1 MAGWPGSA
9 GYRSLT
15 LALLNYNLGAESVNL
30 DVIGLDV
37 LWSLINL
44 IMRKLLTFSL
54 FALLGLTA
62 LAQTNISGQATD
74 ESNIALPGAIITLDG
89 GRTTTTDLNGRF
101 SFTGLSADKHKIKLQ
116 YASYATLE
124 VSVNTA
130 NGSQYVTLKTKPGVT
145 ELGEIEVTG
154 SYLQGQARALNR
166 QKSNINSS
174 NVVSSDQVGRFPDD
188 NIGDAAKRIPGITM
202 QNDQG
207 EARNIIIRGLAPQL
221 NSVTIN
227 GERIPSAEGDNRN
240 IQMDLIAA
248 DMIQT
253 IEVSKALT
261 PDMDADAIGGSVNL
275 VTRAA
280 PAGQRIAV
288 TGGALYN
295 ALTQKVTPNGSFTY
309 ANRFAKEKLGV
320 VLSASSKDHVFG
332 SDNAE
337 FEWNFDDLANP
348 YTFEYEVRQYDVR
361 RLRQNLSAN
370 LDFRLAPGHTI
381 FVQSMYS
388 NRKDWE
394 NRYRLRYKGVKLQ
407 DDGTYKG
414 EIRMQTKG
422 GASDI
427 NNARL
432 ENQTMYNLALRGEHL
447 FGKLRADWS
456 VSRSFANELRPNE
469 RYIQFRKKN
478 AAISFVDNNPTMPFM
493 MPTSAGLALSDYG
506 LHEITEEN
514 QNTSDADLNGRLD
527 FTLPMGTGNF
537 KFGVRYRGKDKQR
550 DNNYFEYEYVN
561 GDDEP
566 AFDDTRIKYTASR
579 ADRYMAGDYFNY
591 EASKSFVFAE
601 YLGKLDLNN
610 AVLFEKKPIAE
621 EFQAANYDAT
631 ENIVGAYAMYSG
643 TSGKLDYTAG
653 VRVENTSN
661 VYKGF
666 AYDIDEETSQDTS
679 GTGNYT
685 NLLPSVLMK
694 YNLSSRSLIRGSL
707 TSTMA
712 RPNYYDL
719 VPYISFSLDDR
730 EAEFGNS
737 ELKAA
742 TATNVDLSYE
752 NYLPNVGLISAG
764 VFYKRINNFI
774 YTESINNYE
783 YKGTTYDAQT
793 PKNGEVATVQ
803 GLELAFQRTLGK
815 SGFAKNLNLYTN
827 ATFTASQTTGVRD
840 GENIALAGTAPVMLN
855 ASLAYDAEKF
865 TARISFNHA
874 QGYVDEYGS
883 DKYTDRFYGQQS
895 FVDINAYYALT
906 PKLRVFIDL
915 NNLTNQPLRY
925 YQFQEQYTMQM
936 EYYGFRAKIGMK
948 LDL

>member
-1 MAGWPGSA
+1 MKKIIA
-9 GYRSLT
+9 
-15 LALLNYNLGAESVNL
+15 
-30 DVIGLDV
+30 
-37 LWSLINL
+37 
-44 IMRKLLTFSL
+44 L
-54 FALLGLTA
+54 FALTLSS
-62 LAQTNISGQATD
+62 LAAMAQSSISGQAVD
-74 ESNIALPGAIITLDG
+74 EANIALPGAVITLDG
-89 GRTTTTDLNGRF
+89 SRSTTTDLNGRF
-101 SFTGLSADKHKIKLQ
+101 SFTGVSADKHVVKLV
-116 YASYATLE
+116 YASY
-124 VSVNTA
+124 VSVEAAVNTT
-130 NGSQYVTLKTKPGVT
+130 NGNQFVVLKTKPGTT
-145 ELGEIEVTG
+145 ELGEIEVVG
-154 SYLQGQARALNR
+154 SLLQGQAKALNR
-166 QKSNINSS
+166 QKSNINAS

-240 IQMDLIAA
+240 VQMDLIAA

-280 PAGQRIAV
+280 PAGQRIVV

-295 ALTQKVTPNGSFTY
+295 ALTQAVTPNGSFTY

-320 VLSASSKDHVFG
+320 VVSASSKDHVFG

-337 FEWNFDDLANP
+337 FEWDFEDVNNP
-348 YTFEYEVRQYDVR
+348 YVFNYEVRQYDVR

-394 NRYRLRYKGVKLQ
+394 NRYRIRMQ
-407 DDGTYKG
+407 TEREDDGSYSAQ
-414 EIRMQTKG
+414 IRMQTKG
-422 GASDI
+422 GAADVD
-427 NNARL
+427 NARL
-432 ENQTMYNLALRGEHL
+432 ENQTMYSTALRGEHL
-447 FGKLRADWS
+447 FGKFRTDWS
-456 VSRSFANELRPNE
+456 LSRSFANELRPNE
-469 RYIQFRKKN
+469 RYIQYRVRG
-478 AAISFVDNNPTMPFM
+478 AEVIMDLSDTRRPFM
-493 MPTSAGLALSDYG
+493 SPVSKGLDLADYG
-506 LHEITEEN
+506 LHELTEQQ
-514 QNTSDADLNGRLD
+514 QNTYDLDHNARLD
-527 FTLPMGTGNF
+527 FTLPVGKGNL
-537 KFGVRYRGKDKQR
+537 KFGARYRRKDKFR
-550 DNNYFEYEYVN
+550 EIEFKEYEFL
-561 GDDEP
+561 GDGPDF
-566 AFDDTRIKYTASR
+566 ADGNVKWSASR
-579 ADRYMAGDYFNY
+579 ADNYMPGNYFNY
-591 EASKSFVFAE
+591 AASKSFMSAS
-601 YLGKLDLNN
+601 YLGGLDLTNE
-610 AVLFEKKPIAE
+610 ALFEGSDIPE
-621 EFQAANYDAT
+621 EYAAANYDADET
-631 ENIVGAYAMYSG
+631 VTGAYAMYSA
-643 TSGKLDYTAG
+643 TAGKLEYTAG
-653 VRVENTSN
+653 VRVENTVN
-661 VYKGF
+661 VYRGN
-666 AYDIDEETSQDTS
+666 AYDIDEETSTPTS
-679 GTGNYT
+679 GEGNYT
-685 NLLPSVLMK
+685 NLLPSVLLK
-694 YNLSSRSLIRGSL
+694 YNVNSRSLIRGSV
-707 TSTMA
+707 TSTLA

-719 VPYISFSLDDR
+719 VPYISFSRDDL
-730 EAEFGNS
+730 EAEFGNP

-774 YTESINNYE
+774 YTESINDFE

-793 PKNGEVATVQ
+793 PRNGEVANVQ

-840 GENIALAGTAPVMLN
+840 GENIALTGTAPIMLN
-855 ASLAYDAEKF
+855 ASLAYDAKKF
-865 TARISFNHA
+865 TARVSFNHA
-874 QGYVDEYGS
+874 QGYVDEYGGDAYS
-883 DKYTDRFYGQQS
+883 DRFYGDQS
-895 FVDINAYYALT
+895 FVDVNAYYALT

-936 EYYGFRAKIGMK
+936 EYYGFRAKLGVK

>member
-1 MAGWPGSA
+1 MKKIIA
-9 GYRSLT
+9 
-15 LALLNYNLGAESVNL
+15 
-30 DVIGLDV
+30 
-37 LWSLINL
+37 
-44 IMRKLLTFSL
+44 L
-54 FALLGLTA
+54 FALA
-62 LAQTNISGQATD
+62 LSSLSAIAQSSISGQAVD
-74 ESNIALPGAIITLDG
+74 EANIALPGAVVTLDG
-89 GRTTTTDLNGRF
+89 SRSTTTDLNGRF
-101 SFTGLSADKHKIKLQ
+101 SFTGVSADKHVVKLV
-116 YASYATLE
+116 YASY
-124 VSVNTA
+124 VSVEAAVNTS
-130 NGSQYVTLKTKPGVT
+130 NGNQFVVLKTKPGTT
-145 ELGEIEVTG
+145 ELGEIQVVG
-154 SYLQGQARALNR
+154 SLLQGQAKALNR

-240 IQMDLIAA
+240 VQMDLIAA

-280 PAGQRIAV
+280 PAGQRIVV

-295 ALTQKVTPNGSFTY
+295 SLSQKVTPNGSFTY
-309 ANRFAKEKLGV
+309 GNRFAKDKIGIV
-320 VLSASSKDHVFG
+320 ASASSKDHVFG

-337 FEWNFDDLANP
+337 FEWDFEDVNNP
-348 YTFEYEVRQYDVR
+348 YVFNYEVRQYDVR

-394 NRYRLRYKGVKLQ
+394 NRYRLRMQ
-407 DDGTYKG
+407 TEREDDGTYMAQ
-414 EIRMQTKG
+414 IRMQTKG
-422 GASDI
+422 GAADI
-427 NNARL
+427 DNARL
-432 ENQTMYNLALRGEHL
+432 ENQTMYSTALRGEHL
-447 FGKLRADWS
+447 FGKLRTDWS
-456 VSRSFANELRPNE
+456 LSRSFANELRPNE
-469 RYIQFRKKN
+469 RYMQYRVRDAEVIMDLSNTR
-478 AAISFVDNNPTMPFM
+478 SPFM
-493 MPTSAGLALSDYG
+493 SPVSNGLDLADYG
-506 LHEITEEN
+506 LHELTEQQ
-514 QNTSDADLNGRLD
+514 QNTYDLDHNARLD
-527 FTLPMGTGNF
+527 FTLPVGKGNL
-537 KFGVRYRGKDKQR
+537 KFGARYRRKDKFR
-550 DNNYFEYEYVN
+550 EIEFKEYEFL
-561 GDDEP
+561 GDEP
-566 AFDDTRIKYTASR
+566 DFADGNVKWTASR
-579 ADRYMAGDYFNY
+579 ANNFMAGNYFNY
-591 EASKSFVFAE
+591 AASKSFMSAS
-601 YLGKLDLNN
+601 YLGGLDLTNE
-610 AVLFEKKPIAE
+610 ALFEGSDIPE
-621 EFQAANYDAT
+621 EFAAANYDADET
-631 ENIVGAYAMYSG
+631 VTGAYAMYSA
-643 TSGKLDYTAG
+643 TSGKLEYTAG
-653 VRVENTSN
+653 IRVENTVN
-661 VYKGF
+661 IYRGN
-666 AYDIDEETSQDTS
+666 AYDIDDETSTPTS
-679 GTGNYT
+679 GEGNYT

-694 YNLSSRSLIRGSL
+694 YNLSSRSLIRGSV

-719 VPYISFSLDDR
+719 VPYISFSRDDL
-730 EAEFGNS
+730 EAEFGNPD
-737 ELKAA
+737 LKAA

-774 YTESINNYE
+774 YTESINDFE
-783 YKGTTYDAQT
+783 YNGTTYDAQT

-840 GENIALAGTAPVMLN
+840 GENIALAGTAPIMLN
-855 ASLAYDAEKF
+855 ASLAYDAKKF
-865 TARISFNHA
+865 TARVSFNHA
-874 QGYVDEYGS
+874 QGYVDEYGG
-883 DKYTDRFYGQQS
+883 DAYTDRFYGDQS

-906 PKLRVFIDL
+906 PKLRVFVDL

-925 YQFQEQYTMQM
+925 YQFEEQYAMQM
-936 EYYGFRAKIGMK
+936 EYYGFRAKLGVK

>member
-1 MAGWPGSA
+1 MKKIIA
-9 GYRSLT
+9 
-15 LALLNYNLGAESVNL
+15 
-30 DVIGLDV
+30 
-37 LWSLINL
+37 
-44 IMRKLLTFSL
+44 L
-54 FALLGLTA
+54 FALA
-62 LAQTNISGQATD
+62 LSSLSAIAQSSISGQAVD
-74 ESNIALPGAIITLDG
+74 EANIALPGAVVTLDG
-89 GRTTTTDLNGRF
+89 SRSTTTDLNGRF
-101 SFTGLSADKHKIKLQ
+101 SFTGVSADKHVVKLV
-116 YASYATLE
+116 YASY
-124 VSVNTA
+124 VSVEAAVNTS
-130 NGSQYVTLKTKPGVT
+130 NGNQFVVLKTKPGTT
-145 ELGEIEVTG
+145 ELGEIQVVG
-154 SYLQGQARALNR
+154 SLLQGQAKALNR

-240 IQMDLIAA
+240 VQMDLIAA

-280 PAGQRIAV
+280 PAGQRIVV

-295 ALTQKVTPNGSFTY
+295 SLSQKVTPNGSFTY
-309 ANRFAKEKLGV
+309 GNRFAKDKIGIV
-320 VLSASSKDHVFG
+320 ASASSKDHVFG

-337 FEWNFDDLANP
+337 FEWDFEDVNNP
-348 YTFEYEVRQYDVR
+348 YVFNYEVRQYDVR

-394 NRYRLRYKGVKLQ
+394 NRYRLRMQ
-407 DDGTYKG
+407 TEREDDGTYMAQ
-414 EIRMQTKG
+414 IRMQTKG
-422 GASDI
+422 GAADI
-427 NNARL
+427 DNARL
-432 ENQTMYNLALRGEHL
+432 ENQTMYSTALRGEHL
-447 FGKLRADWS
+447 FGKLRTDWS
-456 VSRSFANELRPNE
+456 LSRSFANELRPNE
-469 RYIQFRKKN
+469 RYMQYRVRDAEVIMDLSNTR
-478 AAISFVDNNPTMPFM
+478 SPFM
-493 MPTSAGLALSDYG
+493 SPVSNGLDLADYG
-506 LHEITEEN
+506 LHELTEQQ
-514 QNTSDADLNGRLD
+514 QNTYDLDHNARLD
-527 FTLPMGTGNF
+527 FTLPVGKGNL
-537 KFGVRYRGKDKQR
+537 KFGARYRRKDKFR
-550 DNNYFEYEYVN
+550 EIEFKEYEFL
-561 GDDEP
+561 GDEP
-566 AFDDTRIKYTASR
+566 DFADGNVKWTASR
-579 ADRYMAGDYFNY
+579 ADNYMAGNYFNY
-591 EASKSFVFAE
+591 AASKSFMSAS
-601 YLGKLDLNN
+601 YLGGLDLTNE
-610 AVLFEKKPIAE
+610 ALFEGSDIPE
-621 EFQAANYDAT
+621 EFAAANYDADET
-631 ENIVGAYAMYSG
+631 VTGAYAMYSA
-643 TSGKLDYTAG
+643 TSGKLEYTAG
-653 VRVENTSN
+653 VRVENTVN
-661 VYKGF
+661 IYRGN
-666 AYDIDEETSQDTS
+666 AYDIDDETSTPTS
-679 GTGNYT
+679 GEGNYT

-694 YNLSSRSLIRGSL
+694 YNLSSRSLIRGSV

-719 VPYISFSLDDR
+719 VPYISFSRDDL
-730 EAEFGNS
+730 EAEFGNPD
-737 ELKAA
+737 LKAA

-774 YTESINNYE
+774 YTESINDFE
-783 YKGTTYDAQT
+783 YNGTTYDAQT

-840 GENIALAGTAPVMLN
+840 GENIALAGTAPIMLN
-855 ASLAYDAEKF
+855 ASLAYDAKKF
-865 TARISFNHA
+865 TARVSFNHA
-874 QGYVDEYGS
+874 QGYVDEYGG
-883 DKYTDRFYGQQS
+883 DKYTDRFYGDQS

-925 YQFQEQYTMQM
+925 YQFEEQYAMQM
-936 EYYGFRAKIGMK
+936 EYYGFRAKLGVK

>member
-1 MAGWPGSA
+1 MKKIIA
-9 GYRSLT
+9 
-15 LALLNYNLGAESVNL
+15 
-30 DVIGLDV
+30 
-37 LWSLINL
+37 
-44 IMRKLLTFSL
+44 L
-54 FALLGLTA
+54 FALTLSS
-62 LAQTNISGQATD
+62 LAAMAQSSISGQAVD
-74 ESNIALPGAIITLDG
+74 EANIALPGAVVTLDG
-89 GRTTTTDLNGRF
+89 SRSTTTDLNGRF
-101 SFTGLSADKHKIKLQ
+101 SFTGVSADKHIVKLV
-116 YASYATLE
+116 YASYVTVEAA
-124 VSVNTA
+124 VNTS
-130 NGSQYVTLKTKPGVT
+130 NGNQFVVLKTKPGTT
-145 ELGEIEVTG
+145 ELGEIEVVG
-154 SYLQGQARALNR
+154 SLLQGQAKALNR
-166 QKSNINSS
+166 QKSNINST

-240 IQMDLIAA
+240 VQMDLIAA

-280 PAGQRIAV
+280 PAGQRIVV

-295 ALTQKVTPNGSFTY
+295 ALTQAVTPNGSFTY

-320 VLSASSKDHVFG
+320 VVSASSKDHVFG

-337 FEWNFDDLANP
+337 FEWDFEDVNNP
-348 YTFEYEVRQYDVR
+348 YVFNYEVRLYDVR

-394 NRYRLRYKGVKLQ
+394 NRYRLRMQ
-407 DDGTYKG
+407 TEREDDGSYSAQ
-414 EIRMQTKG
+414 IRMQTKG
-422 GASDI
+422 GAADVD
-427 NNARL
+427 NARL
-432 ENQTMYNLALRGEHL
+432 ENQTMYSTALRGEHL
-447 FGKLRADWS
+447 FGKLRTDWS
-456 VSRSFANELRPNE
+456 LSRSFANELRPNE
-469 RYIQFRKKN
+469 RYIQYRVRG
-478 AAISFVDNNPTMPFM
+478 AEVIMDLSDTRSPFM
-493 MPTSAGLALSDYG
+493 SPVSKGLDLADYG
-506 LHEITEEN
+506 LHELTEQQ
-514 QNTSDADLNGRLD
+514 QNTYDLDHNARLD
-527 FTLPMGTGNF
+527 FTLPVGKGNL
-537 KFGVRYRGKDKQR
+537 KFGARYRRKDKFR
-550 DNNYFEYEYVN
+550 EIEFKEYEFL
-561 GDDEP
+561 GDEP
-566 AFDDTRIKYTASR
+566 DFADGNVKWSASR
-579 ADRYMAGDYFNY
+579 ADNYMPGNYFNY
-591 EASKSFVFAE
+591 AASKSFMSAS
-601 YLGKLDLNN
+601 YLGGLDLTNE
-610 AVLFEKKPIAE
+610 ALFEGSDIPE
-621 EFQAANYDAT
+621 EYAAANYDADET
-631 ENIVGAYAMYSG
+631 VTGAYAMYSA
-643 TSGKLDYTAG
+643 TAGKLEYTAG
-653 VRVENTSN
+653 VRVENTVN
-661 VYKGF
+661 VYRGN
-666 AYDIDEETSQDTS
+666 AYDIDEETSTPTS
-679 GTGNYT
+679 GEGNYT
-685 NLLPSVLMK
+685 NLLPSVLLK
-694 YNLSSRSLIRGSL
+694 YNLSSRSLIRGSV
-707 TSTMA
+707 TSTLA

-719 VPYISFSLDDR
+719 VPYISFSRDDL
-730 EAEFGNS
+730 EAEFGNP

-774 YTESINNYE
+774 YTESINDFE
-783 YKGTTYDAQT
+783 YNGTTYDAQT
-793 PKNGEVATVQ
+793 PKNGEVANVQ
-803 GLELAFQRTLGK
+803 GLELAFQRTLGT

-827 ATFTASQTTGVRD
+827 ATFTASQTTGVRE

-855 ASLAYDAEKF
+855 ASLAYDAKKF
-865 TARISFNHA
+865 TARVSFNHA
-874 QGYVDEYGS
+874 QGYVDEYGG
-883 DKYTDRFYGQQS
+883 DAYTDRFYGEQS

-936 EYYGFRAKIGMK
+936 EYYGFRAKLGVK

>member
-1 MAGWPGSA
+1 MKNLFTLFVLAWCSVSA
-9 GYRSLT
+9 AY
-15 LALLNYNLGAESVNL
+15 
-30 DVIGLDV
+30 
-37 LWSLINL
+37 
-44 IMRKLLTFSL
+44 
-54 FALLGLTA
+54 
-62 LAQTNISGQATD
+62 AQSSISGQAVD
-74 ESNIALPGAIITLDG
+74 EANIALPGAVVTLDS
-89 GRTTTTDLNGRF
+89 RRSTTTDLNGRF
-101 SFTGLSADKHKIKLQ
+101 SFTGVSADMHVVKLV
-116 YASYATLE
+116 YASYVTVEAN
-124 VSVNTA
+124 VNTS
-130 NGSQYVTLKTKPGVT
+130 NGNQFVVLKTKPGTT
-145 ELGEIEVTG
+145 ELGEIEVVG
-154 SYLQGQARALNR
+154 SLLQGQAKALNR
-166 QKSNINSS
+166 QKSNINAS

-207 EARNIIIRGLAPQL
+207 EARNIIVRGLAPQL

-280 PAGQRIAV
+280 PAGQRIVV

-295 ALTQKVTPNGSFTY
+295 SLSQAVTPNGSFTY
-309 ANRFAKEKLGV
+309 GNRFAKDKMGIV
-320 VLSASSKDHVFG
+320 ASASSKDHVFG

-337 FEWNFDDLANP
+337 FEWNFDDAASP
-348 YTFEYEVRQYDVR
+348 YIFNYEVREYHVR

-370 LDFRLAPGHTI
+370 LDFRLAPGHTL
-381 FVQSMYS
+381 FFQSMYS

-394 NRYRLRYKGVKLQ
+394 NRFRLRFKDVERQ
-407 DDGTYKG
+407 EDGTYVG
-414 EIRMQTKG
+414 ELRMQTKG
-422 GASDI
+422 GSNDVD
-427 NNARL
+427 NARL
-432 ENQTMYNLALRGEHL
+432 EDQTMYNLALRGEHL
-447 FGKLRADWS
+447 LGKLRMDWS
-456 VSRSFANELRPNE
+456 VSRSFANELRPDE

-478 AAISFVDNNPTMPFM
+478 AEVVFADMDPTTPYMLPA
-493 MPTSAGLALSDYG
+493 SVGLALSDYG
-506 LHEITEEN
+506 LHELTQQQ
-514 QNTSDADLNGRLD
+514 QNTYDRDNNARLD
-527 FTLPMGTGNF
+527 FTLPVGKGNL
-537 KFGVRYRGKDKQR
+537 KFGARYRGKVKFR
-550 DNNYFEYEYVN
+550 DVTFNEYEFVD
-561 GDDEP
+561 GDQEP
-566 AFDDTRIKYTASR
+566 SFDDLSIKYDAAR
-579 ADRYMAGDYFNY
+579 ADRYMAGDYWNF
-591 EASKSFVFAE
+591 AAGKSFISKD
-601 YLGKLDLNN
+601 YLGGLDLDNS
-610 AVLFEKKPIAE
+610 ALFESTSVPAE
-621 EFQAANYDAT
+621 FAATNYDAT
-631 ENIVGAYAMYSG
+631 ENILGAYAMYSA
-643 TSGKLDYTAG
+643 TAGKLEYTAG

-661 VYKGF
+661 VYNGF
-666 AYDIDEETSQDTS
+666 AFDLDEETSADTS

-685 NLLPSVLMK
+685 NLLPSVLLK
-694 YNLSSRSLIRGSL
+694 YNLSSRSLIRGSV
-707 TSTMA
+707 TSTLA

-719 VPYISFSLDDR
+719 VPYISFSRDDL

-774 YTESINNYE
+774 YTESINDFE

-840 GENIALAGTAPVMLN
+840 GENIALAGTAPIMLN
-855 ASLAYDAEKF
+855 ASLAYDAKKF
-865 TARISFNHA
+865 TARVSFNHS
-874 QGYVDEYGS
+874 QGYVDEYGGDTYS
-883 DKYTDRFYGQQS
+883 DRFYGDQS
-895 FVDINAYYALT
+895 FVDLNAYYALT

-925 YQFQEQYTMQM
+925 YQFEEQYTMQM
-936 EYYGFRAKIGMK
+936 EYYGFRAKLGVK

>member
-1 MAGWPGSA
+1 MKKIIA
-9 GYRSLT
+9 
-15 LALLNYNLGAESVNL
+15 
-30 DVIGLDV
+30 
-37 LWSLINL
+37 
-44 IMRKLLTFSL
+44 L
-54 FALLGLTA
+54 FALA
-62 LAQTNISGQATD
+62 LSSLSAIAQSSISGQAVD
-74 ESNIALPGAIITLDG
+74 EANIALPGAVVTLDG
-89 GRTTTTDLNGRF
+89 SRSTTTDLNGRF
-101 SFTGLSADKHKIKLQ
+101 SFTGVSADKHVVKLV
-116 YASYATLE
+116 YASYVTVEAA
-124 VSVNTA
+124 VNTS
-130 NGSQYVTLKTKPGVT
+130 NGNQFVVLKTKPGTT
-145 ELGEIEVTG
+145 ELGEIQVVG
-154 SYLQGQARALNR
+154 SLLQGQAKALNR

-227 GERIPSAEGDNRN
+227 GERIPSAEGDNRTV
-240 IQMDLIAA
+240 QMDLIAA

-280 PAGQRIAV
+280 PAGQRIVV
-288 TGGALYN
+288 TGGTLYN
-295 ALTQKVTPNGSFTY
+295 ALTQAVTPNGSFTY
-309 ANRFAKEKLGV
+309 GNRFAKEKLGLV
-320 VLSASSKDHVFG
+320 FSASSKDHVFG

-337 FEWNFDDLANP
+337 FEWDFEDVNNP
-348 YTFEYEVRQYDVR
+348 YVFNYEVRQYDVR
-361 RLRQNLSAN
+361 RLRQNVSAN

-394 NRYRLRYKGVKLQ
+394 NRYRLRMQ
-407 DDGTYKG
+407 TEREDDGSYSAQ
-414 EIRMQTKG
+414 IRMQTKG
-422 GASDI
+422 GAADI
-427 NNARL
+427 DNARL
-432 ENQTMYNLALRGEHL
+432 ENQTMYSTALRGEHL
-447 FGKLRADWS
+447 FGKLRTDWS
-456 VSRSFANELRPNE
+456 LSRSFANELRPNE
-469 RYIQFRKKN
+469 RYMQYRVRDAEVIMDLSNTR
-478 AAISFVDNNPTMPFM
+478 SPFM
-493 MPTSAGLALSDYG
+493 SPVSKGLDLADYG
-506 LHEITEEN
+506 LHELTEQQ
-514 QNTSDADLNGRLD
+514 QNTYDLDHNARLD
-527 FTLPMGTGNF
+527 FTLPVGKGNL
-537 KFGVRYRGKDKQR
+537 KFGARYRRKDKFR
-550 DNNYFEYEYVN
+550 EIEFKEYEFL
-561 GDDEP
+561 GDEP
-566 AFDDTRIKYTASR
+566 DFADGNVKWTASR
-579 ADRYMAGDYFNY
+579 ADNYMAGNYFNY
-591 EASKSFVFAE
+591 AASKSFMSAS
-601 YLGKLDLNN
+601 YLGGLDLTNE
-610 AVLFEKKPIAE
+610 ALFEGSDIPE
-621 EFQAANYDAT
+621 EFAAANYDADET
-631 ENIVGAYAMYSG
+631 VTGAYAMYSA
-643 TSGKLDYTAG
+643 TSGKLEYTAG
-653 VRVENTSN
+653 VRVENTVN
-661 VYKGF
+661 IYRGN
-666 AYDIDEETSQDTS
+666 AYDIDDETSTPTS
-679 GTGNYT
+679 GEGNYT

-694 YNLSSRSLIRGSL
+694 YNLSSRSLIRGSV

-719 VPYISFSLDDR
+719 VPYISFSRDDL
-730 EAEFGNS
+730 EAEFGNPD
-737 ELKAA
+737 LKAA

-774 YTESINNYE
+774 YTESINDFE

-840 GENIALAGTAPVMLN
+840 GENIALAGTAPIMLN
-855 ASLAYDAEKF
+855 ASLAYDAKKF
-865 TARISFNHA
+865 TARVSFNHA
-874 QGYVDEYGS
+874 QGYVDEYGG
-883 DKYTDRFYGQQS
+883 DKYTDRFYGDQS

-925 YQFQEQYTMQM
+925 YQFEEQYTMQM
-936 EYYGFRAKIGMK
+936 EYYGFRAKLGVK

>member
-1 MAGWPGSA
+1 MKKIIA
-9 GYRSLT
+9 
-15 LALLNYNLGAESVNL
+15 
-30 DVIGLDV
+30 
-37 LWSLINL
+37 
-44 IMRKLLTFSL
+44 L
-54 FALLGLTA
+54 FALA
-62 LAQTNISGQATD
+62 LSSLSAIAQSSISGQAVD
-74 ESNIALPGAIITLDG
+74 EANIALPGAVVTLDG
-89 GRTTTTDLNGRF
+89 SRSTTTDLNGRF
-101 SFTGLSADKHKIKLQ
+101 SFTGVSADKHVVKLV
-116 YASYATLE
+116 YASYVTVEAA
-124 VSVNTA
+124 VNTS
-130 NGSQYVTLKTKPGVT
+130 NGNQFVVLKTKPGTT
-145 ELGEIEVTG
+145 ELGEIQVVG
-154 SYLQGQARALNR
+154 SLLQGQAKALNR

-227 GERIPSAEGDNRN
+227 GERIPSAEGDNRTV
-240 IQMDLIAA
+240 QMDLIAA

-280 PAGQRIAV
+280 PAGQRIVV
-288 TGGALYN
+288 TGGTLYN
-295 ALTQKVTPNGSFTY
+295 ALTQAVTPNGSFTY
-309 ANRFAKEKLGV
+309 GNRFAKEKLGLV
-320 VLSASSKDHVFG
+320 FSASSKDHVFG

-337 FEWNFDDLANP
+337 FEWDFEDVNNP
-348 YTFEYEVRQYDVR
+348 YVFNYEVRQYDVR

-394 NRYRLRYKGVKLQ
+394 NRYRLRMQ
-407 DDGTYKG
+407 TEREDDGSYSAQ
-414 EIRMQTKG
+414 IRMQTKG
-422 GASDI
+422 GAADI
-427 NNARL
+427 DNARL
-432 ENQTMYNLALRGEHL
+432 ENQTMYSTALRGEHL
-447 FGKLRADWS
+447 FGKLRTDWS
-456 VSRSFANELRPNE
+456 LSRSFANELRPNE
-469 RYIQFRKKN
+469 RYMQYRVRDAEVIMDLSNTR
-478 AAISFVDNNPTMPFM
+478 SPFM
-493 MPTSAGLALSDYG
+493 SPVSKGLDLADYG
-506 LHEITEEN
+506 LHELTEQQ
-514 QNTSDADLNGRLD
+514 QNTYDLDHNARLD
-527 FTLPMGTGNF
+527 FTLPVGKGNL
-537 KFGVRYRGKDKQR
+537 KFGARYRRKDKFR
-550 DNNYFEYEYVN
+550 EIEFKEYEFL
-561 GDDEP
+561 GDEP
-566 AFDDTRIKYTASR
+566 DFADGNVKWTASR
-579 ADRYMAGDYFNY
+579 ADNYMAGNYFNY
-591 EASKSFVFAE
+591 AASKSFMSAS
-601 YLGKLDLNN
+601 YLGGLDLTNE
-610 AVLFEKKPIAE
+610 ALFEGSDIPE
-621 EFQAANYDAT
+621 EFAAANYDADET
-631 ENIVGAYAMYSG
+631 VTGAYAMYSA
-643 TSGKLDYTAG
+643 TSGKLEYTAG
-653 VRVENTSN
+653 VRVENTVN
-661 VYKGF
+661 IYRGN
-666 AYDIDEETSQDTS
+666 AYDIDDETSTPTS
-679 GTGNYT
+679 GEGNYT

-694 YNLSSRSLIRGSL
+694 YNLSSRSLIRGSV

-719 VPYISFSLDDR
+719 VPYISFSRDDL
-730 EAEFGNS
+730 EAEFGNPD
-737 ELKAA
+737 LKAA

-774 YTESINNYE
+774 YTESINDFE
-783 YKGTTYDAQT
+783 YNGTTYDAQT

-840 GENIALAGTAPVMLN
+840 GENIALAGTAPIMLN
-855 ASLAYDAEKF
+855 ASLAYDAKKF
-865 TARISFNHA
+865 TARVSFNHA
-874 QGYVDEYGS
+874 QGYVDEYGG
-883 DKYTDRFYGQQS
+883 DKYTDRFYGDQS

-925 YQFQEQYTMQM
+925 YQFEEQYTMQM
-936 EYYGFRAKIGMK
+936 EYYGFRAKLGVK